1 MLITKGDF
9 LQGQMVFKQIIE
21 VYDLDTNTVIKTHEI
36 TRMKTSINKETFITD
51 NKNNVAFL
59 LK

>member
-1 MLITKGDF
+1 
-9 LQGQMVFKQIIE
+9 